1 MQLTDFNFARCSLL
15 AARCTV
21 KRLMCNVGLQVEIPG
36 KPLKTAVFDRA
47 APCLL
52 NQVNRQ
58 FHALA
63 LYMLW
68 VSELAS
74 PSSMR
79 RQAQVTTA

>member
-1 MQLTDFNFARCSLL
+1 
-15 AARCTV
+15 
-21 KRLMCNVGLQVEIPG
+21 MCDVGLQVEIPS
-36 KPLKTAVFDRA
+36 KPLKTTVFDRA

-52 NQVNRQ
+52 DQVNRQ

-63 LYMLW
+63 SYMLW

-79 RQAQVTTA
+79 RQSQVTAA